1 MVSCRRVFSRT
12 TKTGV
17 RDFCDMVGPFAGP
30 ERSQLTTT
38 KQIDRVTCGKDSAI
52 STPRNIKKSFYIN
65 ELSAGGGGGIRTH
78 GALART
84 TVFET
89 APFDH
94 SGTPPLGA
102 GTYPSS

>member
-1 MVSCRRVFSRT
+1 MCGGGVVGFKRKGLQNTVEPANSGHKLTPLAIPLAPGPRLMHADSRACY
-12 TKTGV
+12 
-17 RDFCDMVGPFAGP
+17 R
-30 ERSQLTTT
+30 
-38 KQIDRVTCGKDSAI
+38 
-52 STPRNIKKSFYIN
+52 KSEFR
-65 ELSAGGGGGIRTH
+65 EGFLLLRKFAGGGGGIRTH